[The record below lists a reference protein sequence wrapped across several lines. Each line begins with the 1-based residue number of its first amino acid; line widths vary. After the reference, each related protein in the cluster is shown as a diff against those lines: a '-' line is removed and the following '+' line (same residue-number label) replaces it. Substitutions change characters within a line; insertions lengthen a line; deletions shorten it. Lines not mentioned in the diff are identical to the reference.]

1 MALTCRYDTC
11 NDGSERL
18 DPVRRGVR
26 HDGVK
31 CTADPVRQKVI
42 RTDGSDH
49 DDRVGGVAVIRL
61 DGATR
66 KIR

>member
-1 MALTCRYDTC
+1 MRRQIGTIGFCKTGGATRW
-11 NDGSERL
+11 SEIY
-18 DPVRRGVR
+18 
-26 HDGVK
+26 
-31 CTADPVRQKVI
+31 ADPVRLKVI